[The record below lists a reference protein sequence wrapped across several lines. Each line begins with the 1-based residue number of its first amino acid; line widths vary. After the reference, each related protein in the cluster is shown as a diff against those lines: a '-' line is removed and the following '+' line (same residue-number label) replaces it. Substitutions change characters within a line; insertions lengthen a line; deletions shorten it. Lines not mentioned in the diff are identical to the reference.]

1 MKTQIT
7 IRCPSCL
14 GLSIK
19 KNGWKIYGKQNYQCK
34 DCHRQFIHETEL
46 SYQGCKS
53 HIDDKI
59 RLMLVRGCSIADIVA
74 IEKVSKYKVLSV
86 LVQSEYQIKPKK
98 RYYRRLQVDEF
109 WTYVGCKRNKVWL
122 VYAYDP
128 DTNEIVTFVWGKR
141 NLTTAKQL
149 RAKLEELSVD
159 FGYVC
164 CDNWDSFLTAFD
176 FDFKKVG
183 KYYTVDIEGNNN
195 LFRHRMRRAF
205 RKTCCFSKKL
215 TNHFKAFDLLFHYV
229 NYGWV

>member
-34 DCHRQFIHETEL
+34 DCHRQFIHDTDL

-53 HIDDKI
+53 DIDDKI
-59 RLMLVRGCSIADIVA
+59 RLMLVRGCSIADIVV

-86 LVQSEYQIKPKK
+86 LVNSNYEIRPKR
-98 RYYRRLQVDEF
+98 RYYRKLQVDEF
-109 WTYVGCKRNKVWL
+109 WTYVGHKKNKVWL

-128 DTNEIVTFVWGKR
+128 DTSEIVAFIWGKR
-141 NLTTAKQL
+141 NLKTAKQL
-149 RAKLEELSVD
+149 RAKLDELGVD

-183 KYYTVDIEGNNN
+183 KYHTVDIEGNNN
-195 LFRHRMRRAF
+195 RFRQRLRRVF
-205 RKTCCFSKKL
+205 RKTSCFSKKL
-215 TNHFKAFDLLFHYV
+215 ANHFKAFDLLFHYV